1 MKTKFIP
8 IKFYEKSPSF
18 LEGKITSNS
27 KSNQTS
33 LSTRDQNVANGE
45 LLWVLTASNCKS
57 IYSKYINICL
67 KLALYTSSHY
77 GFEMY
82 FFLSL
87 FNLFLKLSFKK
98 NLDLVNIIQFSV
110 ESSNVALFC
119 QKRI

>member
-1 MKTKFIP
+1 MATNWLSWQHVAIKIDENE
-8 IKFYEKSPSF
+8 IHSYKFYEKSPNF
-18 LEGKITSNS
+18 MEGKISSNS

-33 LSTRDQNVANGE
+33 LSTRDHNFANGE

-67 KLALYTSSHY
+67 KFALYTSSHY

-87 FNLFLKLSFKK
+87 FNLF
-98 NLDLVNIIQFSV
+98 
-110 ESSNVALFC
+110 
-119 QKRI
+119 